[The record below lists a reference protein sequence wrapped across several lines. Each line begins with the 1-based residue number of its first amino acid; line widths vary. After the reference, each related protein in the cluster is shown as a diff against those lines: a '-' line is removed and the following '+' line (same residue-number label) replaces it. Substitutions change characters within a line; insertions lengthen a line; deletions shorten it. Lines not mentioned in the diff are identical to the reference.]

1 MPKNKTC
8 FVLMPFG
15 EKTDAAGQK
24 IDFDEIYDYVIK
36 PALEEMKITVIR
48 CDEIPNAGSIHR
60 DMLQHILWDDL
71 AVVDLTTLNP
81 NVFYELGVRHAV
93 RRSGTILLRKKGT
106 NIPFDI
112 RGMRTFEY
120 DLNPRAVAELKKT
133 LLEVVKRALS
143 STASDSLVYDTFPD
157 LQVTPPTP

>member
-1 MPKNKTC
+1 MPEPKTC

-15 EKTDAAGQK
+15 EKTDAAGQQ

-36 PALEEMKITVIR
+36 PPLEEMAIKVIR
-48 CDEIPNAGSIHR
+48 CDEIPAAGSIHR
-60 DMLQHILWDDL
+60 DMLQHILHDDL

-133 LLEVVKRALS
+133 LLQVVKHTLT
-143 STASDSLVYDTFPD
+143 STESDSLVYDALPG
-157 LQVTPPTP
+157 LKMTPPAS